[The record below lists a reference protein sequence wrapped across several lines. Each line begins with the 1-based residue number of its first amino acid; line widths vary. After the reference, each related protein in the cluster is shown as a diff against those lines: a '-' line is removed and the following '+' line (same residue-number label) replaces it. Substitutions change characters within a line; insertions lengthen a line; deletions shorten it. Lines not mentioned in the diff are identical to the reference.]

1 MLLVSFNQVP
11 YMQISDMI
19 PGVNISSGK
28 VSIASMKLGGR
39 DSSRI
44 FSGQNTLRKFLS
56 SEEHLDWLKIDF
68 SVAEIIAIQD
78 YKYKKTNVN

>member
-1 MLLVSFNQVP
+1 
-11 YMQISDMI
+11 MI

-56 SEEHLDWLKIDF
+56 SEEYLDWLKIDF
-68 SVAEIIAIQD
+68 NVAEIIAIQD